1 MFPCLGLQS
10 AETRVDE
17 ASNVSLIFDQ
27 SFDEA
32 SSAVSGRTGSYSTVK
47 NEISL

>member
-17 ASNVSLIFDQ
+17 ASNVPLMFEIRHSVRRHQL
-27 SFDEA
+27 
-32 SSAVSGRTGSYSTVK
+32 SADVLGVTPQ
-47 NEISL
+47 